1 MKKFLIMFALMM
13 GMVSA
18 NAQIATE
25 NSNTLDNISFGVTGG
40 LSTPLDFNSMFP
52 LNTNVGVKF
61 GKDVTPTLG
70 FQVEGLAFL
79 NDNHFATT
87 KTFVKAT
94 NIGLNSVINLSN
106 LFFGYKG
113 TPRTFEM
120 GAVGGIGW
128 LHIWDTKK
136 NYLTAKTGLDL
147 SFNLGKEKANSIV
160 LTPAVFWNLSKTKDV
175 QFDKRFAQLGLSV
188 SFIHHF
194 KTSNGTRHFKLWD
207 VGAMRDENIRLQS
220 ALDECNRRGPKVIE
234 RVIETVKVV
243 GCDEW
248 VVGFDFGK
256 AELTN
261 SAKFILDKVAENAV
275 VDVIATASP
284 EGTDEFNQ
292 KLSEQRAEV
301 VAKYLTDRGVKVNG
315 FVGKGVN
322 PETGRAAVVKMT
334 K

>member
-1 MKKFLIMFALMM
+1 MKKIILFLALFCAA
-13 GMVSA
+13 VSA

-52 LNTNVGVKF
+52 LNTNIGLKV

-70 FQVEGLAFL
+70 FQLEGLAFL
-79 NDNHFATT
+79 NDNHFADT

-94 NIGLNSVINLSN
+94 NIGLNGVVNMSN

-120 GAVGGIGW
+120 KAVGGIGW

-147 SFNLGKEKANSIV
+147 AFNLGKEKANALV
-160 LTPAVFWNLSKTKDV
+160 LTPAVYWNLSKTKDV
-175 QFDKRFAQLGLSV
+175 QFDKRFAQLGLNV
-188 SFIHHF
+188 TFVHYF

-207 VGAMRDENIRLQS
+207 VGAMRDENIRLQA
-220 ALDECNRRGPKVIE
+220 ALDECNKREP
-234 RVIETVKVV
+234 RVIEKVVEVVKVI

-256 AELTN
+256 AELTTT
-261 SAKFILDKVAENAV
+261 AKNILDKVGDNAV
-275 VDVIATASP
+275 VDVVATASP
-284 EGTDEFNQ
+284 EGGAELNQ
-292 KLSEQRAEV
+292 KLSEQRAEA
-301 VAKYLTDRGVKVNG
+301 VAEYLKNRGVKVNT
-315 FVGKGVN
+315 FVGKGVD
-322 PETGRAAVVKMT
+322 EVMGRAAKVT
-334 K
+334 TTR

>member
-1 MKKFLIMFALMM
+1 
-13 GMVSA
+13 
-18 NAQIATE
+18 
-25 NSNTLDNISFGVTGG
+25 
-40 LSTPLDFNSMFP
+40 
-52 LNTNVGVKF
+52 
-61 GKDVTPTLG
+61 
-70 FQVEGLAFL
+70 
-79 NDNHFATT
+79 
-87 KTFVKAT
+87 
-94 NIGLNSVINLSN
+94 
-106 LFFGYKG
+106 
-113 TPRTFEM
+113 
-120 GAVGGIGW
+120 
-128 LHIWDTKK
+128 
-136 NYLTAKTGLDL
+136 
-147 SFNLGKEKANSIV
+147 
-160 LTPAVFWNLSKTKDV
+160 
-175 QFDKRFAQLGLSV
+175 
-188 SFIHHF
+188 
-194 KTSNGTRHFKLWD
+194 
-207 VGAMRDENIRLQS
+207 MRDENIRLQS

-322 PETGRAAVVKMT
+322 PETGRAAVVKMA